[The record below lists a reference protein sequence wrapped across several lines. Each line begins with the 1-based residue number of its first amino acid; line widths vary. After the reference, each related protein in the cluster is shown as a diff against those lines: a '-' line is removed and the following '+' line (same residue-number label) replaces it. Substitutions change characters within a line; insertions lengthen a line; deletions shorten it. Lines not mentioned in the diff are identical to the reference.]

1 MGLYADHIFPRVLD
15 RALGAL
21 GAFRKVALMR
31 ASGDVLEVGFG
42 TGLNLSHYPKTVRS
56 LVALDPM
63 TALRERVE
71 ARIAA
76 VGFPVRRVSLPAD
89 GRLPFDDACFDCI
102 VSTWT
107 LCSIDD
113 AAAALGEM
121 RRVLKPAG
129 QYLFLEHGRS
139 DDPGVARWQRRL
151 TPLQRWV
158 AGCRLDLPV
167 ADVIRRS
174 GFDVPELN
182 RFVLPKHS
190 RLGAEM
196 YQGVARPVMRSS
208 EAGAP
213 GAAASPRLP

>member
-1 MGLYADHIFPRVLD
+1 MGLYADQIFPRLLE
-15 RALGAL
+15 RALGVL
-21 GAFRKVALMR
+21 GGFRKVALLR

-42 TGLNLSHYPKTVRS
+42 TGLNLPHYPKAVRS

-76 VGFPVRRVSLPAD
+76 VPFPVTRVSLRA
-89 GRLPFDDACFDCI
+89 GGTLPFDAARFDCI
-102 VSTWT
+102 VTTWT

-121 RRVLKPAG
+121 RRVLKPGG

-151 TPLQRWV
+151 TPLQRWI
-158 AGCRLDLPV
+158 AGCRLDLPI
-167 ADVIRRS
+167 ADVIRRA
-174 GFDVPELN
+174 GFEVPELN
-182 RFVLPKHS
+182 RFVLPKHT

-196 YQGVARPVMRSS
+196 YQGVARPVMPSS

-213 GAAASPRLP
+213 EAAVSPRSP